1 MVTVR
6 HVQPCDRCSSEERYG
21 VCRLIDNDAKQLAAR
36 VEDIATF
43 SDRRRTPDLEIVL
56 ECHSFTPIRSPRR

>member
-1 MVTVR
+1 M
-6 HVQPCDRCSSEERYG
+6 
-21 VCRLIDNDAKQLAAR
+21 CRLIDNDAKQLAAR